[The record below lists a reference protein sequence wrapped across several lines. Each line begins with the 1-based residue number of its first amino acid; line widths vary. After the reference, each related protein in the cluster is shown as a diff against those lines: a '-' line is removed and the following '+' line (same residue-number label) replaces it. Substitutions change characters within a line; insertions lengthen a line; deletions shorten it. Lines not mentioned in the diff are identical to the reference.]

1 MKRTLFLFS
10 LLFLIRAQDLYTQD
24 MDVTVY
30 LKTSQNEIKIFAN
43 NRKPYPISLE
53 LTLTLVAAET
63 KQGLPEFFLIP
74 AMKDS
79 TLLTELVLPNQNGSS
94 FKFNYKFWMGDF
106 SATHE
111 NKHVYSFP
119 FEESEGFYL
128 DQGYDGKISHQRK
141 FALDFSMD
149 IGTPIHAARSGIV
162 IKVKE
167 DSDFGCPKLDCVDL
181 ANLIIVLHDDNTFAE
196 YAHLKYNGAVVSV
209 GDSVAAGDL
218 IGYSGNT
225 GYSTGPHLHFTVSRA
240 SEKGYKTVPTLFRL
254 NKSKIGYLIEG
265 RKYFNVKKRD

>member
-1 MKRTLFLFS
+1 MKRILFLFS
-10 LLFLIRAQDLYTQD
+10 LLFLINSQDLYTQD

-53 LTLTLVAAET
+53 LTLTLVAVET
-63 KQGLPEFFLIP
+63 KKGLPEFFLIP
-74 AMKDS
+74 AMTDS
-79 TLLTELVLPNQNGSS
+79 TLLTELVLPNQIGSS
-94 FKFNYKFWMGDF
+94 FKFNYKFWIGDF

-111 NKHVYSFP
+111 DKHIYSFP
-119 FEESEGFYL
+119 FEESEGYFL
-128 DQGYDGKISHQRK
+128 DQGYDGKLSHQRI
-141 FALDFSMD
+141 FALDFSME
-149 IGTPIHAARSGIV
+149 IGTPIYAARGGIV

-181 ANLIIVLHDDNTFAE
+181 ANLITIFHDDNTFAE
-196 YAHLKYNGAVVSV
+196 YVHLKYNGAVVSA
-209 GDSVAAGDL
+209 GDSVETGDL

-225 GYSTGPHLHFTVSRA
+225 GYSTGPHLHFTVNRA
-240 SEKGYKTVPTLFRL
+240 TEKGYKAVPTLFRL

-265 RKYFNVKKRD
+265 RKYFHVKKRD